1 MPQSSLSAMRNLKT
15 NPVSLN
21 PVAKPASGATTKPDE
36 AVSGAPSQTQYP
48 TIWKKAFALGQNVR
62 FTRTPEVELVRKRVE
77 NDPDFAEKL
86 KAFELEQRQKREN
99 VALKEELSENKES
112 VTLAGTTPLE
122 QGKTQ
127 VRSLQDEVIASVQ
140 RKNIEQNY
148 SVKSVYTRPQN
159 SGAAQ
164 IRNETSTQEA
174 VAEVEKVVEVEKQA
188 SEINTPADIKPFYL
202 SDSAFFEC
210 GPDILEKLATFM
222 PQNESEPRAVETP
235 LKSENTIAQETS
247 TNVNPPI
254 MDTTPVAVEKKPVV
268 TVQKMSLDGALT
280 SSASQL
286 PPVASTLMTGNASEE
301 KSGLKV
307 EEKSIADLYRVL
319 ECRFP
324 KKHGS
329 VSEKPTEK
337 AEQPIE
343 QQVATPDVTQST
355 STESGAATPVAH
367 DAAVQA
373 PETSARAG
381 VENTNTVIFDAAP
394 QSIVNQTAV
403 TENVSLSSVSPA
415 ITPRLTETPVL
426 QVVTPLP
433 DNSVVTS
440 FNNQGQVVIENAG
453 VEKNLQNTAGDAQ
466 TSEPVSVTI
475 SQAAPQNPATA
486 SPSAQQQPIAPS
498 AGIIED
504 IEPVKTADAPSG
516 QSLSQAVTPQQSGEE
531 KAPEQKEKS
540 QAVAQIATTA
550 PVATTA
556 QNATTAPMATK
567 ATISAPFRT
576 LNPAFIP
583 SPKSQSDDSYIFPS
597 IDLLQEPE
605 HKDGAVISQE
615 TLERSAGLLESVLE
629 DFGIKGE
636 IIHVRPGPVVTM
648 YEFEPAAGVKSS
660 RVISLSDDIARSM
673 SAISARVAVIPGRNV
688 IGIELPN
695 KVRETVYLREIIQSK
710 TFQDS
715 NYKLPLALGKNIGG
729 EPVIAELAKMP
740 HLLVAG
746 TTGSGK
752 SVAINAMILSLL
764 YRLKPEQ
771 CRLIMV
777 DPKMLELSIYDGIP
791 HLLTPV
797 VTDPKKAVTALK
809 WAVREMED
817 RYRKMAKLG
826 VRNIDGFNQRV
837 SAAAEKGETITCR
850 VQSGFDKE
858 TGEMLYHEEAMDLSR
873 LPYIVIIVDEMADLM
888 MVAGKEIESAIQRLA
903 QMARAAGIHL
913 IMATQRPSVDVITGT
928 IKANFPT
935 RISFQVTSKIDSRTI
950 LGEQG
955 AETLLGQ
962 GDMLHMVGGGR
973 IVRVHGPFVS
983 DEEVEHVVAHLKTQG
998 TPDYLATVTDGEDE
1012 EESIEDADSIA
1023 DIVAAGS
1030 AGENVEELYLQAVKV
1045 VMRDKKCSTS
1055 YIQRRL
1061 GIGYNKAATL
1071 VERMEAEGIVGPANH
1086 VGKREILL
1094 NHGHEF

>member
-21 PVAKPASGATTKPDE
+21 PDAKPVSGATAKPDE
-36 AVSGAPSQTQYP
+36 AVSGASSQTQYP

-62 FTRTPEVELVRKRVE
+62 FTRTPEVEIVRKRVE
-77 NDPDFAEKL
+77 SDPDFAEKL
-86 KAFELEQRQKREN
+86 KAFEEEQRQKREN
-99 VALKEELSENKES
+99 VALKEDLSENKEP
-112 VTLAGTTPLE
+112 VTLAGTTPLP
-122 QGKTQ
+122 QGQTQ
-127 VRSLQDEVIASVQ
+127 VRSLKDEVIASVQ

-159 SGAAQ
+159 NGAPQ
-164 IRNETSTQEA
+164 IRNETSMQEA
-174 VAEVEKVVEVEKQA
+174 AVKVEKPA
-188 SEINTPADIKPFYL
+188 SEINKPADIKPFYL

-210 GPDILEKLATFM
+210 GPDILENLAKLT
-222 PQNESEPRAVETP
+222 PQNESELQPVETP
-235 LKSENTIAQETS
+235 LASANTIVPETS
-247 TNVNPPI
+247 LNMTAPETDANA
-254 MDTTPVAVEKKPVV
+254 VAVEKKPVV

-280 SSASQL
+280 SGASQL
-286 PPVASTLMTGNASEE
+286 PPVASTLMTGNATEE
-301 KSGLKV
+301 KSAAKV

-324 KKHGS
+324 KKSGNGP
-329 VSEKPTEK
+329 EKPTEK
-337 AEQPIE
+337 VEEKIE
-343 QQVATPDVTQST
+343 QQVAIPDIVQPT
-355 STESGAATPVAH
+355 STESGASAPVAN
-367 DAAVQA
+367 DATVQVPA
-373 PETSARAG
+373 TSAAAD
-381 VENTNTVIFDAAP
+381 VENTNAVIIDAAP
-394 QSIVNQTAV
+394 QSIINQTAV
-403 TENVSLSSVSPA
+403 TESVSLSSVSPA

-433 DNSVVTS
+433 DNSVVTT
-440 FNNQGQVVIENAG
+440 FNNQGQVVIENG
-453 VEKNLQNTAGDAQ
+453 SVEKNTENTAGEEQ
-466 TSEPVSVTI
+466 TSKSVDGTG
-475 SQAAPQNPATA
+475 SQAASQNPASVSPAGRENSVA
-486 SPSAQQQPIAPS
+486 SS

-504 IEPVKTADAPSG
+504 IEPVKTANTQPAAP
-516 QSLSQAVTPQQSGEE
+516 LPQAIAPQHSGEE
-531 KAPEQKEKS
+531 KAPEQKEKT
-540 QAVAQIATTA
+540 QAVAPIATTA
-550 PVATTA
+550 QTATTA
-556 QNATTAPMATK
+556 QNATIKPTATK

-660 RVISLSDDIARSM
+660 RVIGLSDDIARSM

-858 TGEMLYHEEAMDLSR
+858 TGEMLYHEEAMDLTR

-888 MVAGKEIESAIQRLA
+888 MVAGKEIEGAIQRLA

-1012 EESIEDADSIA
+1012 EETIEDADSIA

-1030 AGENVEELYLQAVKV
+1030 AGENMEELYLQAVKV

-1061 GIGYNKAATL
+1061 SIGYNKAATL

-1094 NHGHEF
+1094 NHGHEL

>member
-15 NPVSLN
+15 NPVSARS
-21 PVAKPASGATTKPDE
+21 VANRSDGAASQNEAGANKTAE
-36 AVSGAPSQTQYP
+36 TQYP

-86 KAFELEQRQKREN
+86 KAFELEQRRRREN
-99 VALKEELSENKES
+99 VPSGSVEFSGSEPVNDS
-112 VTLAGTTPLE
+112 QSNAIAQGQTT
-122 QGKTQ
+122 
-127 VRSLQDEVIASVQ
+127 VRTLQDEIVSAVQ
-140 RKNIEQNY
+140 SKNSEQNDCRE
-148 SVKSVYTRPQN
+148 KN
-159 SGAAQ
+159 NAALAENAQEQ
-164 IRNETSTQEA
+164 IATKAASEP
-174 VAEVEKVVEVEKQA
+174 VFDEVEVQT
-188 SEINTPADIKPFYL
+188 SERKPFYL

-210 GPDILEKLATFM
+210 GPDILAGLSQIFPQQVAEPAPVTVSATM
-222 PQNESEPRAVETP
+222 QA
-235 LKSENTIAQETS
+235 
-247 TNVNPPI
+247 
-254 MDTTPVAVEKKPVV
+254 KPV
-268 TVQKMSLDGALT
+268 TVVEMPFEIDAPQPQAKAT
-280 SSASQL
+280 SGQMA
-286 PPVASTLMTGNASEE
+286 ASETVAKASSE
-301 KSGLKV
+301 AAIRSAKN
-307 EEKSIADLYRVL
+307 SITDLYRVL
-319 ECRFP
+319 ECRFSKNSKLP
-324 KKHGS
+324 I
-329 VSEKPTEK
+329 EKPVNAGCNALSFNLANENKSVAPAIVQDWTNEAFIPVTDNNVANEATVVEK
-337 AEQPIE
+337 AAINEPTLAVKASFSAINPS
-343 QQVATPDVTQST
+343 VASTLTQT
-355 STESGAATPVAH
+355 SL
-367 DAAVQA
+367 
-373 PETSARAG
+373 PE
-381 VENTNTVIFDAAP
+381 
-394 QSIVNQTAV
+394 
-403 TENVSLSSVSPA
+403 
-415 ITPRLTETPVL
+415 
-426 QVVTPLP
+426 VVTPQP
-433 DNSVVTS
+433 VNSIITT
-440 FNNQGQVVIENAG
+440 FNNQGEVVIENTDDEFADSASLKTPA
-453 VEKNLQNTAGDAQ
+453 VMTN
-466 TSEPVSVTI
+466 V
-475 SQAAPQNPATA
+475 APMAENSGGCPTQKIAKTE
-486 SPSAQQQPIAPS
+486 APS
-498 AGIIED
+498 AEIIED
-504 IEPVKTADAPSG
+504 IEPVTTDSTAHEPVDEMGPSA
-516 QSLSQAVTPQQSGEE
+516 SV
-531 KAPEQKEKS
+531 
-540 QAVAQIATTA
+540 TA
-550 PVATTA
+550 PVTEVATVPESA
-556 QNATTAPMATK
+556 PKPLAATTK

-583 SPKSQSDDSYIFPS
+583 SPKAESGNSYIFPS

-605 HKDGAVISQE
+605 YKDGAVISQE

-710 TFQDS
+710 AFQDS

-797 VTDPKKAVTALK
+797 VTDPKKAVTSLK

-837 SAAAEKGETITCR
+837 SVAAEKGETITCR

-1012 EESIEDADSIA
+1012 EETIEDADSIA
-1023 DIVAAGS
+1023 DIVAAGN

-1094 NHGHEF
+1094 NGHHSHEGFAN